1 MPAFIILQHHR
12 PAVID
17 DCTIQIDRGIMIH
30 QVLMQ
35 RIPSG
40 VHLSGEDDHIAH
52 PQAADFFLTD
62 RCSQAN
68 LA

>member
-1 MPAFIILQHHR
+1 M
-12 PAVID
+12 ID
-17 DCTIQIDRGIMIH
+17 DCTIQIDRSIIIH

-52 PQAADFFLTD
+52 PQAANFFLAD